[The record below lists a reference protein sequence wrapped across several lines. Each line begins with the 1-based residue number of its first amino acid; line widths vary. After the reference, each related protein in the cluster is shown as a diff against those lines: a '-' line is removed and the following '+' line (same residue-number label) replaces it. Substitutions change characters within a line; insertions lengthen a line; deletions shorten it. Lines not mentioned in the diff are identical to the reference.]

1 MTVSWLMKRAYR
13 HHKILHRFAVEIIV
27 SAGQCMTEWGCVCTF
42 ILQSVRGLRRRHL
55 WCHSYHLQTVS
66 VEHRSAAFWAECCL
80 DVWVCTRQRVWS
92 KCSMLV
98 REQEPAIQ
106 QCMTSLWFHHELEI
120 LPHRLLVQWTSIEL
134 KRVKINTAHTHHVGR
149 EIKPAFQTTN
159 RLLSHIMWVHPC
171 IDQLQST
178 TVSAFCCT

>member
-1 MTVSWLMKRAYR
+1 MSLCNVLSAAWNPAITLCAGQYIALASYVQYLLVVLSAPVSLPTWC
-13 HHKILHRFAVEIIV
+13 V
-27 SAGQCMTEWGCVCTF
+27 SAVKK
-42 ILQSVRGLRRRHL
+42 
-55 WCHSYHLQTVS
+55 LQTVS